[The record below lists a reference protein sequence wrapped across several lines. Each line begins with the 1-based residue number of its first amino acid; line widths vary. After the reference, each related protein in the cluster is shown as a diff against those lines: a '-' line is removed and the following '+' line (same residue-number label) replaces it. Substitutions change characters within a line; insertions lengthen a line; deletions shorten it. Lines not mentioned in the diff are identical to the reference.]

1 MRTLWLKIYV
11 VVEDQKLSCI
21 GFTYRPV
28 PPLYGV
34 VKGSMHVFLL
44 QLEHKS
50 YGAVAIWEAGGGK
63 RVPLCSRPHKLMT
76 SVPC

>member
-1 MRTLWLKIYV
+1 MLDENALAENLRRGRRPKTFLYWIY
-11 VVEDQKLSCI
+11 L
-21 GFTYRPV
+21 